1 MILECGHQVM
11 KMSGISGRLW
21 ANFFLIANVL
31 WVVPGHA
38 DKESTSDYFE
48 QIKGKDVFLR
58 DFLTAFPKGGE
69 LHTHFDG
76 AVYAESYLEW
86 AAADGKCIDLASDTI
101 TLPPCDTADSRPPV
115 AQIKDNAMVVN
126 RLIDALSIRNY
137 EWGKLSGHD
146 QFFVTFPRFSAAL
159 PGRAGDGLAEI
170 SDRAAMQNNHYLE
183 LIFVTGMDRAI
194 NWGASVAS
202 ELDTD
207 SLDEWVNSD
216 ELQAIYEQVVA
227 ETSQMESQWRD
238 MAQCDTDS
246 PSPGCNVTVRHISA
260 VIRVLPREMVLAQ
273 TVLAFML
280 VENDPRYVGLNFVA
294 PEDHPIAL
302 RDYDWHMELLAALS
316 ENFPNAAKHITLH
329 AGELALGLVPTA
341 ALLSNMDKAINVAG
355 ASRIGHGTS
364 IVHEQTSHDLL
375 KQMAEEEI
383 LVEINLTSNAVI
395 LGVSGQNHPFELYR
409 KYGVPLAL
417 STDDEGVARI
427 DITHEFQRAVQ
438 TYDLSYDDIKELS
451 RNALAYSYLPGEN
464 LFRDMKSFDT
474 NKTCRR
480 DVPGE
485 SLSSGCDEFLNT
497 NEKARLQWQL
507 EGRFRQFEAGF

>member
-1 MILECGHQVM
+1 
-11 KMSGISGRLW
+11 
-21 ANFFLIANVL
+21 
-31 WVVPGHA
+31 
-38 DKESTSDYFE
+38 
-48 QIKGKDVFLR
+48 
-58 DFLTAFPKGGE
+58 
-69 LHTHFDG
+69 
-76 AVYAESYLEW
+76 
-86 AAADGKCIDLASDTI
+86 
-101 TLPPCDTADSRPPV
+101 
-115 AQIKDNAMVVN
+115 MVVN

-159 PGRAGDGLAEI
+159 SGREGDALAEI
-170 SDRAAMQNNHYLE
+170 TNRAALQNNHYLE
-183 LIFVTGMDRAI
+183 LMFVTGMDRAVA
-194 NWGASVAS
+194 WGASVAGQ
-202 ELDTD
+202 LDTGA
-207 SLDEWVNSD
+207 LDDWINSD
-216 ELQAIYEQVVA
+216 ELRAIYEQVA
-227 ETSQMESQWRD
+227 IETSQMESRWHD
-238 MAQCDTDS
+238 IAGCGTA
-246 PSPGCNVTVRHISA
+246 SPGPGCDVTVRHISA

-273 TVLAFML
+273 TVLAFMI

-302 RDYDWHMELLAALS
+302 RDYDWHMEMIAALS
-316 ENFPNAAKHITLH
+316 QHFPNAAKHITLH
-329 AGELALGLVPTA
+329 SGELALGLVPTA
-341 ALLSNMDKAINVAG
+341 ALLGNIDKAVNIAG
-355 ASRIGHGTS
+355 ASRIGHGVS
-364 IVHEQTSHDLL
+364 IVHEKTSSDLL

-395 LGVSGQNHPFELYR
+395 LGVSEQNHPFELYR

-427 DITHEFQRAVQ
+427 DITHEYQRAVQ

-464 LFRDMKSFDT
+464 LFHDIKSFDT

-485 SLSSGCDEFLNT
+485 SLSSGCDGFLNI

-507 EGRFRQFEAGF
+507 ESRFRQFEAQL

>member
-1 MILECGHQVM
+1 
-11 KMSGISGRLW
+11 MSEFSGGLW
-21 ANFFLIANVL
+21 ASCFVIASGM

-38 DKESTSDYFE
+38 DEESASDYFE
-48 QIKGKDVFLR
+48 QIKDQDVFLR
-58 DFLTAFPKGGE
+58 DFLTRFPKGGE

-76 AVYAESYLEW
+76 AVYAESYIEW

-101 TLPPCDTADSRPPV
+101 ILPPCDAAAKRPPV
-115 AQIKDNAMVVN
+115 AQIKDDAIVVN

-146 QFFVTFPRFSAAL
+146 QFFVTFSRFAAAL
-159 PGRAGDGLAEI
+159 SGREGDALAEI
-170 SDRAAMQNNHYLE
+170 TDRAALQNNHYLE
-183 LIFVTGMDRAI
+183 LMFVTGMDRAI
-194 NWGASVAS
+194 AWGASVAGQIDTTA
-202 ELDTD
+202 LDD
-207 SLDEWVNSD
+207 WINSD
-216 ELQAIYEQVVA
+216 ELQTIYEQVVI
-227 ETSQMESQWRD
+227 ETSQMESRWQD
-238 MAQCDTDS
+238 IAGCDTAS
-246 PSPGCNVTVRHISA
+246 PSPGCDVTVRHISA

-273 TVLAFML
+273 TVLAFMI

-302 RDYDWHMELLAALS
+302 RDYDWHMEMIAALS
-316 ENFPNAAKHITLH
+316 EHFPNAARHITLH
-329 AGELALGLVPTA
+329 SGELALGLVPTA
-341 ALLSNMDKAINVAG
+341 ALLGNIDKAINVAG
-355 ASRIGHGTS
+355 ASRIGHGVS
-364 IVHEQTSHDLL
+364 IVHEQQSHELL

-395 LGVSGQNHPFELYR
+395 LGVSGQNHPFDMYR

-427 DITHEFQRAVQ
+427 DITHEYQRAVQ

-464 LFRDMKSFDT
+464 LFRDIKSFDT
-474 NKTCRR
+474 NKACRR
-480 DVPGE
+480 DVSGE
-485 SLSSGCDEFLNT
+485 SPSSRCDDFLST
-497 NEKARLQWQL
+497 NKKASLQWQL